1 MDIIVKQ
8 YYLFNTNKVLIDI
21 IKRENVLVYTN
32 MSKLNTDFGGNKF
45 NLDEITWK
53 YNENNLRIPYYNN
66 IKLNYYKLKDSD
78 NIFDFISSHS
88 FILDREIINGEKIQ
102 SFADVVIGTDS
113 SLIWNPNNR
122 YFSKEMQNLNQLDSI
137 DKYKS
142 IFVFTHDLESFNEK
156 FKDSTDSKLI
166 ITHNSDH
173 EINNRYNFKIHLCQN
188 LLNIFDNTIPI
199 PIGIENNQWFDNNI
213 FYQIK
218 NIKIEKTKNI
228 YFYFNQNTHFTR
240 RTCYEKLINKVEWNI
255 SRPKDEYFI
264 ELSKHKYAICPRG
277 NGLDTHRIWECLYLN
292 TIPIVIK
299 DDFINIYNLPI
310 IVLDS
315 WDDLNPNKLKNEF
328 SDQIISKLSL
338 NYYKEIIASLQ
349 I

>member
-1 MDIIVKQ
+1 MDIIDKQ

-21 IKRENVLVYTN
+21 IKQKKILVYTN
-32 MSKLNTDFGGNKF
+32 IYKLNIEFNENKF
-45 NLDEITWK
+45 NLDEIIWK
-53 YNENNLRIPYYNN
+53 YNDNNLRIPYYDNKK
-66 IKLNYYKLKDSD
+66 ILYYKLKDED

-88 FILDREIINGEKIQ
+88 FILDEDIISGEKIQ
-102 SFADVVIGTDS
+102 SFADVVIGTNT
-113 SLIWNPNNR
+113 SLSWNPNNR
-122 YFSKEMQNLNQLDSI
+122 YFSKEMQNLNNILSI
-137 DKYKS
+137 DKYNS

-156 FKDSTDSKLI
+156 FKNLTDNKII

-173 EINNRYNFKIHLCQN
+173 EINNRYNFKTHLCQN
-188 LLNIFDNTIPI
+188 LLNIFDNSIPI

-218 NIKIEKTKNI
+218 NIKINKTKNI

-240 RTCYEKLINKVEWNI
+240 KICYEKLINKLEWNI
-255 SRPKDEYFI
+255 SRPKNEYFT
-264 ELSKHKYAICPRG
+264 ELAKHKYAICPRG

-299 DDFINIYNLPI
+299 NDFININNLPI

-315 WDDLNPNKLKNEF
+315 WDDLNQNKLKNEF
-328 SDQIISKLSL
+328 INQKISKLSL
-338 NYYKEIIASLQ
+338 NYYKKIISFQQ

>member
-32 MSKLNTDFGGNKF
+32 ISKLNTDFDGNKF

-53 YNENNLRIPYYNN
+53 YNENNLRIPFNNN
-66 IKLNYYKLKDSD
+66 IKLNYYKLKEAD
-78 NIFDFISSHS
+78 NVFDFISSHS
-88 FILDREIINGEKIQ
+88 FISDEEIINGEKIQ
-102 SFADVVIGTDS
+102 NFADVVIGSDS
-113 SLIWNPNNR
+113 SLRWNPNNR
-122 YFSKEMQNLNQLDSI
+122 YFSKEMQNLNNNFDI

-142 IFVFTHDLESFNEK
+142 IFVFTHDLELFNEK
-156 FKDSTDSKLI
+156 FKDSIDNKTI

-173 EINNRYNFKIHLCQN
+173 EINNRYNFRTHLCQN
-188 LLNIFDNTIPI
+188 LLNVFDNTIPI

-240 RTCYEKLINKVEWNI
+240 KTCYEKLVNKLEWNI
-255 SRPKDEYFI
+255 SRPKNEYFI
-264 ELSKHKYAICPRG
+264 ELAKHKYAICPRG

-292 TIPIVIK
+292 TIPIVVK
-299 DDFINIYNLPI
+299 DDFININNLPI
-310 IVLDS
+310 IILDS
-315 WDDLNPNKLKNEF
+315 WDDLNPNKLKDEF
-328 SDQIISKLSL
+328 SDQILSKLLL
-338 NYYKEIIASLQ
+338 NYYKKIIAFPQ